1 MLRAPEVVLD
11 VNTLDAGSG
20 YLDLG
25 LSIVSPDEHVLAYAV
40 DTSGNEVFTLR
51 FRDLRTGA
59 DLPDVVEGVGYTG
72 AWTSDSSGFLYT
84 VPDASWRHERIRAH
98 RLGDDAAAD
107 VDVLVEPD
115 RRYEVSLRRCRSEQA
130 IVVLSECRDTT
141 EAWYVDPTGADLVPR
156 SLGGRRTGVMYR
168 AEHVRD
174 GDFLRSPTTTRSSS
188 GWRPVRSPVPA
199 GRTTR
204 PGVRS
209 GPRTRP
215 SGSSGSTRSPGTWWR
230 RCVAAATACC
240 ACWPPTTW
248 PEPGTD
254 VTSRFVGGE
263 IRLARNTWYDAA
275 TVSVPTSPTPSRSCT
290 RRSPWPTA
298 R

>member
-1 MLRAPEVVLD
+1 MVLD
-11 VNTLDAGSG
+11 VNTLDAGTG

-25 LSIVSPDEHVLAYAV
+25 LSIVSPDENLLAYSL

-72 AWTSDSSGFLYT
+72 AWTSDSSGDLAFLYT

-98 RLGDDAAAD
+98 RLGDDPAAD

-115 RRYEVSLRRCRSEQA
+115 RRFEVSLRRCRSEQA
-130 IVVLSECRDTT
+130 IVVLSESRDTT
-141 EAWYVDPTGADLVPR
+141 EAWYLDPTGADLVPR

-174 GDFLRSPTTTRSSS
+174 GELLLVTDDDAVEFRLASCPVPGPAGQDHAVWREVRPEDPAERLERVDAFEGYVVARCGRGGDRAAARAGRRRPGRAGRRVASRSPAARS
-188 GWRPVRSPVPA
+188 GWRA
-199 GRTTR
+199 T
-204 PGVRS
+204 
-209 GPRTRP
+209 
-215 SGSSGSTRSPGTWWR
+215 PGTTPPP
-230 RCVAAATACC
+230 VAVTDESHIE
-240 ACWPPTTW
+240 PP
-248 PEPGTD
+248 
-254 VTSRFVGGE
+254 VVV
-263 IRLARNTWYDAA
+263 ARST
-275 TVSVPTSPTPSRSCT
+275 
-290 RRSPWPTA
+290 WPTA